1 MAYSINGLSLVAQ
14 RVGASQGAVWMYVSA
29 DPFDTVSASDY
40 FADAALAG
48 VKDGDIVHVIDTTN
62 DVATTGYFSNIDSD
76 DNATITICGA
86 VELTASGAI
95 SPDVQI
101 VDLNHASVV
110 IAATVADA
118 AVYAGKV
125 VVFTNTSA
133 SGTAAHT
140 VTLTAGT
147 FDGTNNV
154 ATLNAPAEKLAVL
167 FGQDGNG
174 TVIANTGSVA
184 LS

>member
-29 DPFDTVSASDY
+29 DPFDIVTATDY
-40 FADAALAG
+40 FTDAALAG
-48 VKDGDIVHVIDTTN
+48 VKDGDIVHLVDTTN
-62 DVATTGYFSNIDSD
+62 DVATTGYFSNIDAD
-76 DNATITICGA
+76 DNATVTICGYQ
-86 VELTASGAI
+86 ELTADGAI
-95 SPDVQI
+95 SPDAHI
-101 VDLNHASVV
+101 IDLNHASVA

-118 AVYAGKV
+118 AVYAGRV
-125 VVFTNTSA
+125 VVITNTS
-133 SGTAAHT
+133 STGTAAHT